1 MASDSDRTGT
11 PSAFT
16 GRVALVTGSTRG
28 IGKAIAAH
36 LARAG
41 ASVVVHGTRRA
52 DAIRTADEIGAIAGA
67 GADIGDRHQVAD
79 LVDTVHSE
87 VGPIDIL
94 VNNAGISIRSSFLES
109 DVDVWERTLRI
120 DLGGPIELLRATV
133 PGMVARE
140 WGRVLNV
147 TSAAGVEATPGFAA
161 YATAKGGLVALTLT
175 LAAEV
180 RHAGVRVNA
189 LSPIGMTDMLRQLPP
204 AMLEHLVG
212 LGVPTP
218 DRCAQRALALLDDT
232 APSGVHERMQ
242 FGET

>member
-1 MASDSDRTGT
+1 MASDSDRTGS

-28 IGKAIAAH
+28 IGRAIAAH
-36 LARAG
+36 LVRAG

-52 DAIRTADEIGAIAGA
+52 DALRTADEIGAIAGV
-67 GADIGDRHQVAD
+67 GADVGDPHQVAD
-79 LVDTVHSE
+79 LVDTVHAA
-87 VGPIDIL
+87 VGPIDVL
-94 VNNAGISIRSSFLES
+94 VNNAGISIRRSFLES
-109 DVDVWERTLRI
+109 DADVWEQTLRV
-120 DLGGPIELLRATV
+120 DLGGPIALLQAVV
-133 PGMVARE
+133 PGMVERR

-180 RHAGVRVNA
+180 HHTGVRVNA

-204 AMLEHLVG
+204 TVLEHLVG

-232 APSGVHERMQ
+232 APTGVHEKME
-242 FGET
+242 FGEV